1 LSFILSPFK
10 HFERDFLKQK
20 LKQYGRTEDETR
32 QIMEYSDS
40 NNFQIACQRYFEY
53 THKADEFVSINHPN
67 QYFELS
73 QRILNPNNKS
83 IKMPYI
89 KQEHIKVEITQ

>member
-1 LSFILSPFK
+1 
-10 HFERDFLKQK
+10 
-20 LKQYGRTEDETR
+20 
-32 QIMEYSDS
+32 MEHSDT
-40 NNFQIACQRYFEY
+40 NNYQIACQRYFEF
-53 THKADEFVSINHPN
+53 THKNDEFVSINHPN

-89 KQEHIKVEITQ
+89 KTEHIKVEITQ